1 MPHNPTFDAP
11 VLGIALSTMD
21 GRLAQ
26 NQGLVAQI
34 AKLKAH
40 VVVVNQLRT
49 DEGRLSLDSLGWSE
63 GHAQIVHMDTLGLSL
78 SRNAAIDALRSQW
91 ALLADDDITLDIDA
105 FSSLSQRLSDAD
117 DWDRVGAVA
126 TRLMKEPDT
135 PWRNDVQD
143 LSVLE
148 GRRLPNL
155 RRIQRINSMELVLN
169 VAALRR
175 WDIRFDTRFGLGAP
189 PTNGGEEA
197 MLMDSILRCGGRI
210 VPVDLAPRL
219 HPEESSGQAI
229 NPATAFTQGA
239 VHRLV
244 FGPSRWPALFLV
256 YALKR
261 VRSGEWNLVADYAK
275 GGKWASRQA

>member
-1 MPHNPTFDAP
+1 MPHNPTSDAP

-26 NQGLVAQI
+26 NHRLVAQI
-34 AKLKAH
+34 AQVKAH

-63 GHAQIVHMDTLGLSL
+63 DHAQIVHMDTLGLSL

-91 ALLADDDITLDIDA
+91 ALLADDDITLDIEA

-117 DWDRVGAVA
+117 DWDRVGALA
-126 TRLMKEPDT
+126 TRLMKDPDT
-135 PWRNDVQD
+135 PWRNDAQD

-197 MLMDSILRCGGRI
+197 MLMDSILRRGGRI

-229 NPATAFTQGA
+229 NPTTAFTQGA

-261 VRSGEWNLVADYAK
+261 VGSGEWNLVADYAK
-275 GGKWASRQA
+275 GGNWASRQA

>member
-1 MPHNPTFDAP
+1 MAHNPTSDAP

-63 GHAQIVHMDTLGLSL
+63 DHAQIVHMDTLGLSL

-91 ALLADDDITLDIDA
+91 ALLADDDITLDIEA
-105 FSSLSQRLSDAD
+105 FSSLSRRLSDAK
-117 DWDRVGAVA
+117 DWDRVGALA
-126 TRLMKEPDT
+126 TRLMKDPDT

-169 VAALRR
+169 VAALQR

-189 PTNGGEEA
+189 PTNGGEEV
-197 MLMDSILRCGGRI
+197 MLMDSILRRGGRI

-244 FGPSRWPALFLV
+244 FGPSRWRALFLV

>member
-1 MPHNPTFDAP
+1 MAHNPTSDAP

-63 GHAQIVHMDTLGLSL
+63 DHAQIVHMDTLGLSL
-78 SRNAAIDALRSQW
+78 SRNAAIDALRSKW
-91 ALLADDDITLDIDA
+91 ALLADDDITLDIEA
-105 FSSLSQRLSDAD
+105 FSSLSRRLSDAK
-117 DWDRVGAVA
+117 DWDRVGALA
-126 TRLMKEPDT
+126 TRLMKDPDT

-169 VAALRR
+169 VAALQC

-189 PTNGGEEA
+189 PTNGGEEV
-197 MLMDSILRCGGRI
+197 MLMDSILRRGGRI

-244 FGPSRWPALFLV
+244 FGPSRWPSLFLV

-261 VRSGEWNLVADYAK
+261 IHSGEWNLVADYAK

>member
-1 MPHNPTFDAP
+1 MPHNPTSDAP

-63 GHAQIVHMDTLGLSL
+63 DHAQIVHMDTLGLSL

-91 ALLADDDITLDIDA
+91 ALLADDDITLDIEA
-105 FSSLSQRLSDAD
+105 FSSLSQCLSDAD
-117 DWDRVGAVA
+117 DWDRVGALA
-126 TRLMKEPDT
+126 TRLMKDPDT

-244 FGPSRWPALFLV
+244 FGSSRWPALVLV

>member
-1 MPHNPTFDAP
+1 MPHNPTSDAP

-26 NQGLVAQI
+26 NQGLVDQI
-34 AKLKAH
+34 AKLRAH

-49 DEGRLSLDSLGWSE
+49 DQGRLSLDALGWSE
-63 GHAQIVHMDTLGLSL
+63 DHAEIVHMDTLGLSL
-78 SRNAAIDALRSQW
+78 SRNAAMEALRSQW
-91 ALLADDDITLDIDA
+91 ALLADDDITLDIEA
-105 FSSLSQRLSDAD
+105 FSSLSERLRDAA
-117 DWDRVGAVA
+117 DWDRVGALA
-126 TRLMKEPDT
+126 TQLMKDPDT

-169 VAALRR
+169 VTSLRR
-175 WDIRFDTRFGLGAP
+175 WDIWFDTRFGLGAP
-189 PTNGGEEA
+189 PTSGGEEVV
-197 MLMDSILRCGGRI
+197 LMDSILRRGGRI

-219 HPEESSGQAI
+219 HPDDSSGQAI

-239 VHRLV
+239 VHRHV
-244 FGPSRWPALFLV
+244 FGPRLWPVLFLV

-261 VRSGEWNLVADYAK
+261 FHSGEWKLVTDYAK